1 MFCYEWLD
9 LLSNTTES
17 TANFATTVPLFYYTP
32 ENLKVLNR
40 KFTNGGKS
48 NEDRE
53 QNAD

>member
-1 MFCYEWLD
+1 MFCYEWCD
-9 LLSNTTES
+9 LISTGTES
-17 TANFATTVPLFYYTP
+17 IVPVTVPLFYYTP
-32 ENLKVLNR
+32 EDLKVLNR